1 LRPHT
6 HIAYHHVESACA
18 ADVEAL
24 CEIKQEELPQTL
36 GDPFLDWVFLSATP
50 TPPPPEIED
59 ISRFLD
65 SFFSAPISQVSIY
78 WYEEP
83 QQAPHFMID
92 TAAAKLAAEKEPEEI
107 PALAYQLQNY
117 GEKMMQMH
125 EEDSL
130 HHLMGR
136 RLTEMDATTIQH
148 HVRLP
153 FGCPKN
159 RCLRDAMVQNKVS
172 DECARSM
179 HQLETTYELEEELE
193 LRQED
198 FVGMVWVYI
207 CVLCILLVLLARKY
221 RSGRVER
228 RLRTRIL
235 QAVYSN
241 PTLKR
246 QIEKELGESV
256 GSVPPLPYHVL
267 MVMSTGSKDL
277 KRHLLC
283 MKRTRMVLF
292 MVRFSIIL
300 TLVFVAP
307 FWVLPICI
315 SLSMLRIVQICLFPV
330 HQSEC
335 ECCCCG
341 ASTTGA
347 ASGNLTELQEC
358 CKCCKGTGVCAPS
371 CASCCG
377 PDSCCCC
384 GCCDG
389 SCCCNKSTKA
399 KARDDCTCCC
409 CGATAE
415 QARAGTLTDVQ
426 VCCNCCKGTGTCD
439 PSCASCCGGGD
450 GASTKKGRGQ
460 KHVFASN
467 HVVFEGVPL
476 QVV

>member
-1 LRPHT
+1 
-6 HIAYHHVESACA
+6 
-18 ADVEAL
+18 VEAL

-198 FVGMVWVYI
+198 FVGMVGLY
-207 CVLCILLVLLARKY
+207 LCIMYPFGSLGTQVPLWSSRAPSPYENSSSSLLQPNSQAPNRKRTWRVCRKCPTPSVPCLDGHEYGQQRLEAPLALHEADPHGPLYGPLFYYLDSCLRGSLLGLAHLHFLVHAAHRPNLLVSRP
-221 RSGRVER
+221 SER
-228 RLRTRIL
+228 
-235 QAVYSN
+235 
-241 PTLKR
+241 
-246 QIEKELGESV
+246 
-256 GSVPPLPYHVL
+256 
-267 MVMSTGSKDL
+267 M
-277 KRHLLC
+277 
-283 MKRTRMVLF
+283 
-292 MVRFSIIL
+292 
-300 TLVFVAP
+300 
-307 FWVLPICI
+307 
-315 SLSMLRIVQICLFPV
+315 
-330 HQSEC
+330 
-335 ECCCCG
+335 
-341 ASTTGA
+341 
-347 ASGNLTELQEC
+347 
-358 CKCCKGTGVCAPS
+358 
-371 CASCCG
+371 
-377 PDSCCCC
+377 
-384 GCCDG
+384 
-389 SCCCNKSTKA
+389 
-399 KARDDCTCCC
+399 
-409 CGATAE
+409 
-415 QARAGTLTDVQ
+415 
-426 VCCNCCKGTGTCD
+426 
-439 PSCASCCGGGD
+439 
-450 GASTKKGRGQ
+450 
-460 KHVFASN
+460 
-467 HVVFEGVPL
+467 
-476 QVV
+476 